1 MGQTYR
7 YTLRWLARMNILG
20 WGKCKILGSVWD
32 TQSQFVIFFPNETEI
47 DKNYWDKISLG
58 MVKESQEA
66 SKSSE
71 VAAVLMEEG
80 QANLY
85 SIKNNFSIHK
95 GCVQKS

>member
-1 MGQTYR
+1 MVGENEFIGLGQ
-7 YTLRWLARMNILG
+7 MQNIGISLG
-20 WGKCKILGSVWD
+20 YPITVH
-32 TQSQFVIFFPNETEI
+32 
-47 DKNYWDKISLG
+47 KNYWDKISLG

-85 SIKNNFSIHK
+85 CIKNNFSIHK